1 MFTPTLKQHILMAA
15 ATTLAALAL
24 SACATTQAQPSA
36 PAAVVEAA
44 VVEPAVVEPAVVQ
57 PAVVEI
63 VTKDHLFEAPAEIE
77 GGWVTV
83 KSRNEGA
90 EPHHVQ
96 LAQLNEGVTFEAFVE
111 ALQQGPEVAF
121 PLMTLAGGPGP
132 LDTGG
137 EAAVT
142 VELAP
147 GNYIL
152 ADFLPNAEGVPHIAL
167 GMLAPLTVVAP
178 DTEADD
184 VTVALPEVAG
194 EVKLMS
200 FSFVLPQGIQAGEQ
214 VWKVTNEGDQWH
226 EISLIKLAEGKS
238 MTDVM
243 HWMHAP
249 DGPPPF
255 TNAGGMQGIDP
266 GESAYLHLNLTPGD
280 YAGLCHIPDPASGK
294 AHLELGMVMP
304 FTVK

>member
-1 MFTPTLKQHILMAA
+1 MFAHTFKQHTVMAA
-15 ATTLAALAL
+15 ATLLAAFAL
-24 SACATTQAQPSA
+24 TACSPAAAQPSTP
-36 PAAVVEAA
+36 PAAAVEAA
-44 VVEPAVVEPAVVQ
+44 VVTPTVVQ
-57 PAVVEI
+57 I

-96 LAQLNEGVTFEAFVE
+96 LAQLNDGVTFEAFVE

-121 PLMTLAGGPGP
+121 PLMSLAGGPGP

-137 EAAVT
+137 EAVVT

-147 GNYIL
+147 GNYVL
-152 ADFLPNAEGVPHIAL
+152 ADFLPSADGVPHIAK

-178 DTEADD
+178 ANGADD

-200 FSFVLPQGIQAGEQ
+200 FSFVLPQEIQAGEQ

-226 EISLIKLAEGKS
+226 EISLIKLAEGKT
-238 MTDVM
+238 MMDVT

-255 TNAGGMQGIDP
+255 TNVGGMQGLDP
-266 GESAYLHLNLTPGD
+266 GESAYLHLDLTPGE
-280 YAGLCHIPDPASGK
+280 YVGLCHIPDPASGK
-294 AHLELGMVMP
+294 EHAELGMVMP

>member
-1 MFTPTLKQHILMAA
+1 MFTHTLKQHVIMGA
-15 ATTLAALAL
+15 ATTLAAVVLA
-24 SACATTQAQPSA
+24 ACSTASAQPSA
-36 PAAVVEAA
+36 PPAAVVEAA
-44 VVEPAVVEPAVVQ
+44 VEAGVVT

-63 VTKDHLFEAPAEIE
+63 VTKDHFFEAPAEIE
-77 GGWVTV
+77 SGWVTV
-83 KSRNEGA
+83 RSRNEGVEA
-90 EPHHVQ
+90 HHVQ
-96 LAQLNEGVTFEAFVE
+96 LAQLNDGVTFEAFVE

-121 PLMTLAGGPGP
+121 PMLSLAGGPGP

-147 GNYIL
+147 GNYVL
-152 ADFLPNAEGVPHIAL
+152 ADFLPSADGVPHIAK
-167 GMLAPLTVVAP
+167 GMLAPLTVTAAEDVAV
-178 DTEADD
+178 E
-184 VTVALPEVAG
+184 LPEVAG

-200 FSFVLPQGIQAGEQ
+200 FSFALPQDIQAGEQ

-238 MTDVM
+238 MMDVT

-255 TNAGGMQGIDP
+255 TNVGGMQGIDP
-266 GESAYLHLNLTPGD
+266 GESAYLHLNLTPGE

-294 AHLELGMVMP
+294 AHTELGMVMP

>member
-1 MFTPTLKQHILMAA
+1 MFTYTRKQQLIMAA
-15 ATTLAALAL
+15 ATTLAAVVLT
-24 SACATTQAQPSA
+24 ACSTASAQPSA
-36 PAAVVEAA
+36 PPAVVVEAA
-44 VVEPAVVEPAVVQ
+44 VEASIAT

-63 VTKDHLFEAPAEIE
+63 VTKDHLFEAPAEIAA
-77 GGWVTV
+77 GWVTV

-96 LAQLNEGVTFEAFVE
+96 LAQLNDGVTFEAFVE

-121 PLMTLAGGPGP
+121 PLMSLAGGPGP

-152 ADFLPNAEGVPHIAL
+152 ADFLPSADGVPHIAL

-178 DTEADD
+178 ATGADD
-184 VTVALPEVAG
+184 VAVALPEVAG

-200 FSFVLPQGIQAGEQ
+200 FSFVLPTEIQAGEQ
-214 VWKVTNEGDQWH
+214 VWQVTNEGDQWH

-238 MTDVM
+238 MTDVL

-255 TNAGGMQGIDP
+255 TNVGGMQGIDP
-266 GESAYLHLNLTPGD
+266 GESAYLHLALTPGD

-294 AHLELGMVMP
+294 AHVELGMVMP

>member
-1 MFTPTLKQHILMAA
+1 MFTHTLKQHVIMAA
-15 ATTLAALAL
+15 ATTLAAVLLA
-24 SACATTQAQPSA
+24 ACANAQAQPSTA
-36 PAAVVEAA
+36 PAAVAEAA
-44 VVEPAVVEPAVVQ
+44 VEAGVVTP
-57 PAVVEI
+57 PVVEI
-63 VTKDHLFEAPAEIE
+63 VTKDHFFEAPAEIE

-96 LAQLNEGVTFEAFVE
+96 LARLSDGVTFEAFVE

-121 PLMTLAGGPGP
+121 PMLSLAGGPGP

-142 VELAP
+142 VELTP
-147 GNYIL
+147 GQYIL
-152 ADFLPNAEGVPHIAL
+152 ADFLPSADGVPHIAK
-167 GMLAPLTVVAP
+167 GMLAPLTVTAAP
-178 DTEADD
+178 ELA
-184 VTVALPEVAG
+184 VALPEVAG

-200 FSFVLPQGIQAGEQ
+200 FSFALPQNIQAGEQ
-214 VWKVTNEGDQWH
+214 VWQVTNEGDQWH
-226 EISLIKLAEGKS
+226 EISLIKLAEGKT
-238 MTDVM
+238 MMDVT

-255 TNAGGMQGIDP
+255 TNVGGMQGIDP
-266 GESAYLHLNLTPGD
+266 GESAYLHLNLTPGE
-280 YAGLCHIPDPASGK
+280 YAVLCHIPDPASGK
-294 AHLELGMVMP
+294 AHTELGMVMP